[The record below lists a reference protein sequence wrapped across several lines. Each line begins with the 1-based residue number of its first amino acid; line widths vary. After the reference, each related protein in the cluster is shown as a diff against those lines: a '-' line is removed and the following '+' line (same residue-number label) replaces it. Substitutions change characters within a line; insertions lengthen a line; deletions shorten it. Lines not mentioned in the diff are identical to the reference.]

1 MKQIKTY
8 MSPELM
14 VATMELDGTILSQS
28 AATNPDMGISDLT
41 YEDIQ
46 WN

>member
-8 MSPELM
+8 KSPELM

-28 AATNPDMGISDLT
+28 SATNPNLGINDLT
-41 YEDIQ
+41 YENIE